1 MHFSFSLCSRS
12 AGVTSAVCRL
22 SSNLK
27 DFFHAVHDKLVAL
40 VDRMLSLH
48 RQFACTPLEKE
59 KVHREIESTDRAIE
73 IMVYALYGLTEEEI
87 KLVERSKLPPSKVVA
102 LEQCAWKLSVWRIDG

>member
-1 MHFSFSLCSRS
+1 MHFFFSLYSLS
-12 AGVTSAVCRL
+12 ARATSAVSRI
-22 SSNLK
+22 SSVSN
-27 DFFHAVHDKLVAL
+27 DFFHAAHDKLVAL

-87 KLVERSKLPPSKVVA
+87 KIVDRSKLPPSKVVA
-102 LEQCAWKLSVWRIDG
+102 LEQCAWKALCMAN